1 MPEPFKE
8 EGSVEHQTPMSN
20 ETELANDSE
29 RPTKRPAIDSDIEI
43 ISSNPV
49 KKRRLSE
56 PTTTQGSATSTTP
69 PSLPPPLP
77 PPSLPISFPPQETL
91 SAEHET
97 CASSQTT
104 LADRCRSLCGIGQ
117 AEALTSEASMDTRGT
132 SLPALEQFAFSQTPS
147 LATRQ
152 TPRVSDAISPKQ
164 IPHAVP
170 PPPPGTGASATES
183 VQSMATA
190 TTTATMTTTAS
201 PLPKNSITL
210 DQISC
215 LDFNGVPTNS
225 PGFDT
230 GRVFGGDGD
239 IPRGIGGGNATGAM
253 APDQGPHNSIPF
265 TMSSAGNVMTIS
277 QAYNMGKQSVPVLSN
292 GTRPPCLQCAR
303 IRQRNMLRQ
312 AQVAATSPMLPTQ
325 ANGRANSQNNCHP
338 PSSPRMPPPT
348 SFPRSRQ
355 TPRSTPAPPSQE
367 QRQPPNQQQTRYQQL
382 LQNQS
387 PSTSAVVTSNCHLQP
402 LLRDMAQTIQA
413 SFPYVQ
419 VAARHGMTPARVAE
433 VLASVV
439 ASPLLWKTG

>member
-1 MPEPFKE
+1 MPEQFKE
-8 EGSVEHQTPMSN
+8 EGSVEHQTPMSS

-56 PTTTQGSATSTTP
+56 PMTTQGSATSTTT
-69 PSLPPPLP
+69 PSLPPPPP
-77 PPSLPISFPPQETL
+77 PPSIPTSFPPQETL
-91 SAEHET
+91 SAEHGT

-104 LADRCRSLCGIGQ
+104 LADRCRSLCSIGQ
-117 AEALTSEASMDTRGT
+117 AEALTSEASMDIRGT

-147 LATRQ
+147 LVTRQ

-164 IPHAVP
+164 IPRAVP
-170 PPPPGTGASATES
+170 SPPPGTGASVTEA
-183 VQSMATA
+183 VQSMATT

-201 PLPKNSITL
+201 PVPENLIAL

-215 LDFNGVPTNS
+215 LGFNGMPTKS
-225 PGFDT
+225 PGFDA
-230 GRVFGGDGD
+230 GRIFSGDG
-239 IPRGIGGGNATGAM
+239 GILGGISGGNATSAM

-265 TMSSAGNVMTIS
+265 TMCSAGGVMTIS

-303 IRQRNMLRQ
+303 IQQRNMIRQ
-312 AQVAATSPMLPTQ
+312 AQVAATSSMLPTQ
-325 ANGRANSQNNCHP
+325 ANGCANPQNNRHP
-338 PSSPRMPPPT
+338 PSSPCMPPPT

-367 QRQPPNQQQTRYQQL
+367 QRQPPNQQQNRYQQP

-387 PSTSAVVTSNCHLQP
+387 PPTSVVVTSNCNLQP

-439 ASPLLWKTG
+439 ASPLLWKMG